1 MNDTELKELWRR
13 QTPIATP
20 SVPPDAEVI
29 ERMNARLRKFGR
41 DLFWRDV
48 REVAACV
55 FIVVWFGWYLL
66 GNLSLLS
73 QIGCG
78 VVILSAIVISAVLLI
93 ARRLDRAAEGPVS
106 VSDSLR
112 AQLRSI
118 RRQERLLANVLWWYL
133 LPIFVGVELFV
144 LGQKISTANAWTMT
158 GVLAFTS
165 AVVYFANR
173 YAVRTKLR
181 PLILEIQQT
190 LESASCLEEDMSDS
204 DRKDD
209 AR

>member
-1 MNDTELKELWRR
+1 MNDAELKELWRR
-13 QTPIATP
+13 QGTIA
-20 SVPPDAEVI
+20 PPKSAASDAEVI

-55 FIVVWFGWYLL
+55 FIVIWFGSYLL
-66 GNLSLLS
+66 RHLSLLS

-78 VVILSAIVISAVLLI
+78 VIILSAIMISAVLLI
-93 ARRLDRAAEGPVS
+93 ARRLDRAADEPAT

-144 LGQKISTANAWTMT
+144 LGHGISAANAWTMT
-158 GVLAFTS
+158 GVLVFTS
-165 AVVYFANR
+165 AVVYFANG

-181 PLILEIQQT
+181 PLISEIQQT
-190 LESASCLEEDMSDS
+190 LESAAGSDES
-204 DRKDD
+204 
-209 AR
+209 A